1 MSVGIFGVLK
11 SFFVYVFYSR
21 VLFTLFTLLAYLNY
35 TPRTPSQNWTPD
47 SL

>member
-1 MSVGIFGVLK
+1 MMMMMIIIIITPPQP
-11 SFFVYVFYSR
+11 
-21 VLFTLFTLLAYLNY
+21 LFNGLTLLAYLNY